1 MRLQAVSSRCFASS
15 KSNVSERRFAA
26 LSICIAEC
34 GCCVLHFDAHFDA
47 RCGFVRVS
55 EMKFNAMSRDAC
67 GQLRCSLRRFIAA
80 SFHRCVAALIEALVK
95 RRLKRRVLQSVSSCA
110 LRDMPTR
117 CFSTSLCNGPTMSGA
132 AFDFIHLACR
142 AARRLISASSLSG
155 SSIAACGS
163 LPRTLQQTTNLLT
176 RTTCCDCLL
185 LLLALA
191 AYWQASHSS
200 KPGSPGRIMHTGPSA
215 SGAASTATA
224 GAAAVAAAAWK
235 PPTPAPPLTPK
246 PPAAPPPT
254 PPAPPAPSPP
264 PELTA
269 FNAP

>member
-67 GQLRCSLRRFIAA
+67 GRLRCSLRRFIAA
-80 SFHRCVAALIEALVK
+80 SFHRCVAALIEALV
-95 RRLKRRVLQSVSSCA
+95 KRRVLQSVSSCA

-132 AFDFIHLACR
+132 AFDFIHLA
-142 AARRLISASSLSG
+142 AAPLVGLSLLHLYQVRRSLHAGHYLERFSKQ
-155 SSIAACGS
+155 
-163 LPRTLQQTTNLLT
+163 RT
-176 RTTCCDCLL
+176 CLL
-185 LLLALA
+185 RLL
-191 AYWQASHSS
+191 
-200 KPGSPGRIMHTGPSA
+200 
-215 SGAASTATA
+215 TATA
-224 GAAAVAAAAWK
+224 RSCRV
-235 PPTPAPPLTPK
+235 
-246 PPAAPPPT
+246 
-254 PPAPPAPSPP
+254 S
-264 PELTA
+264 
-269 FNAP
+269 